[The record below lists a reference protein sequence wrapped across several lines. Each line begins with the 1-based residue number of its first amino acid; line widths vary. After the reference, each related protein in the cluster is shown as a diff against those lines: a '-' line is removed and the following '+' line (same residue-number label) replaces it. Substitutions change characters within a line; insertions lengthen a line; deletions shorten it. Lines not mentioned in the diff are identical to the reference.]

1 MAKLDSEA
9 CAIDLDQLLDAREKY
24 KNIDPEKADELV
36 NSFVEKGLEGK
47 KPNLGMKLNEYLI
60 NGMLSGTGT
69 PVVNTIGGGIQTIM
83 KPLLNLIDAYV
94 PKKGVTPIQAQRE
107 RRAAKAAVSALMDG
121 WKTDLVF
128 LSRGFSTGLPVDFK
142 ITPRALGLSE
152 KQFNELMVDL
162 GASPDID
169 GKVNPELARQVL
181 GESYDYMTHA
191 IGGKTGDIVR
201 LPTKLTVGIDEYF
214 KARLRSQRMMNYLSK
229 KASLDEEKGL
239 GSYDDLYQKYK
250 KETFANGKSEDLYGN
265 MDRFEQMVG
274 DEFDTAIFDVRNYA
288 VDGTFQ
294 AKLQGMLKKIS
305 EAKGE
310 GRTPAEVF
318 LTQTIPF
325 LRTPW
330 NIFKESAGYIPG
342 VGVVVR
348 PTKTVTTKRV
358 REASDGE
365 QIVDFVTANE
375 NMSKMDMIPRQ
386 LVGFAITG
394 GVYQL
399 FDNELITGSM
409 PTDPAERNT
418 WKSLG
423 KPATSIKIG
432 DTWVDYSR
440 AEPLATVLGMMTDLF
455 AEQKRIMNGE
465 VQAGKEWEDIQK
477 KAWSSVKT
485 NMLQKTFMQ
494 GFADL
499 SDALFANDTTKA
511 QGLLDNYAK
520 RFIPAL
526 SNTAARA
533 LDPNEREAVSTIEKM
548 QQRIPGARNL
558 LPKNYGLVNADPN
571 NPNPEA
577 LQTNMS
583 QAISGVAVDGSQ
595 TDFQKRL
602 SDIGFSVSAVS
613 RKVGGKELTAQQYS
627 DYKRFINQIATPVFR
642 DALPNLE
649 KIGNKKTAEFAIE
662 KRMMPG
668 IKRAALG
675 QLRQKYPELTEAIR
689 EDKVFQ
695 RIGNQ

>member
-9 CAIDLDQLLDAREKY
+9 CAISIDEMLDAREKY
-24 KNIDPEKADELV
+24 KNVDPEKADEIIG
-36 NSFVEKGLEGK
+36 SMVERSLEGK
-47 KPNLGMKLNEYLI
+47 KPNIGMKLNEYLI

-94 PKKGVTPIQAQRE
+94 PKKGVTPVQAQRE

-128 LSRGFSTGLPVDFK
+128 LSRGFGTGLPVDFK
-142 ITPRALGLSE
+142 ITPKSLGMSE
-152 KQFNELMVDL
+152 KQFNQWLVDS
-162 GASPDID
+162 GAAPDID
-169 GKVNPELARQVL
+169 GKVNPELARQAL

-191 IGGKTGDIVR
+191 IGGKTGTIVR
-201 LPTKLTVGIDEYF
+201 LPTKLTVAIDEYF

-250 KETFANGKSEDLYGN
+250 KETFADGKAEELYGS
-265 MDRFEQMVG
+265 MDRFEQIVG

-348 PTKTVTTKRV
+348 PTKTVTTKRI
-358 REASDGE
+358 REASDGTE
-365 QIVDFVTANE
+365 VVDFVTANE

-399 FDNELITGSM
+399 FDSELITGSM
-409 PTDPAERNT
+409 PSDPAERNT

-455 AEQKRIMNGE
+455 AEQKRIMDGE

-477 KAWSSVKT
+477 KAWASVKT

-499 SDALFANDTTKA
+499 SDALFANDTTRA

-526 SNTAARA
+526 SNTFARGF
-533 LDPNEREAVSTIEKM
+533 DPNEREAISTIEKM

-571 NPNPEA
+571 NTSPEA
-577 LQTNMS
+577 LKTNMS
-583 QAISGVAVDGSQ
+583 QAISGVAMDDVQ

-602 SDIGFSVSAVS
+602 SDIGFSVSTVS
-613 RKVGGKELTAQQYS
+613 RKVGGEQLTAQEYS
-627 DYKRFINQIATPVFR
+627 DYKRYINELATPVFKA
-642 DALPNLE
+642 ALPNLE
-649 KIGNKKTAEFAIE
+649 KIGNKKTAEYAIE
-662 KRMMPG
+662 RKIMPK
-668 IKRAALG
+668 IKRRALLR
-675 QLRQKYPELTEAIR
+675 LRQQYPRLTEAIK
-689 EDKVFQ
+689 EDKIFQ
-695 RIGNQ
+695 RRGNQ